1 MKMEYQTIEENGKVK
16 FVVLPIKSFRALL
29 DQLENKSD
37 LQAIREADKEP
48 LYDQEEAESYIF
60 MNPVRRERLEIGWT
74 QQELAIRLWVKQATV
89 AKWERRGANYRKKTR
104 EKLAKVFA
112 VDEEVF
118 L

>member
-1 MKMEYQTIEENGKVK
+1 M
-16 FVVLPIKSFRALL
+16 VLPIESFRALL
-29 DQLENKSD
+29 EQLEDKSD
-37 LQAIREADKEP
+37 LQAIREANSEP

-60 MNPVRRERLEIGWT
+60 MNPVKRERLDRGWT
-74 QQELAIRLWVKQATV
+74 QQELARRLGVTQATV
-89 AKWERRGANYRKKTR
+89 AKWERQGAVYRNRTR